1 MGVQGPGSA
10 TPPPWPGSRNCY
22 GDCLPGIAGAHCCR
36 MRSGLLRLCI
46 LVHFRQNAT
55 RDKASSAYM
64 LKSSIVRLVAYSVRH
79 PLRIIALSIVL
90 AILSGIYVA
99 HHFKINTDISRL
111 IETDKEWSTLEHAMD
126 QAFPDRGQTVLVVV
140 EARAPEFADAAAS
153 ALTAAL
159 RAEPKEFV
167 AVSQPAGG
175 PFFEHN
181 GLLFPSTEEVMSTTS
196 QLVQSRPLVNTLAH
210 DPSLTGLA
218 GTLTTSLLLPLQI
231 GQVKLSDMSRL
242 LSQSANTL
250 DLVLAGKP
258 AAFSWRALVD
268 RSAAT
273 NPARAFVVVQPV
285 VNYDALEPG
294 AAASQRIRDT
304 AASLH
309 LDSRYGATVR
319 LTGEQPL
326 ADEEFASVKDGAVLN
341 GIATFVVV
349 LIILWLALRSGRMI
363 AAVFITLFVGL
374 AITAALGLMMVGA
387 LNMIS
392 VAFMVLFVGLGVDFG
407 VQFGVKYREERNR
420 DDRLSAALAHTA
432 HSIGVPLTLAA
443 VAVAL
448 SFFSFL
454 PTAYRGVSE
463 LGEIAGVG
471 MFVAYLTNMT
481 LLPALL
487 KIFNPPGEPASPG
500 FKQLAPV
507 DDFLAR
513 HRKPVLIGTLIVVI
527 GATPLL
533 TRLHFDFNPLHLKDP
548 HTESMATLLSLKDSP
563 EAAVNNVHVL
573 APSLADADRMAE
585 RLRALPEV
593 GRVTTLDSFVPEQQ
607 QQKMML
613 IASAAQQLLPAL
625 QQQPA
630 PQATDAVRVA
640 ALKRA
645 SNQLSLAADDHPGPG
660 AAEAKHLSATLQKLA
675 AADAATRD
683 RAETAMS
690 ETLRIA
696 LKQLENLLQPT
707 EITRD
712 TLPKDISRGWVSK
725 DGRALVDIAPKV
737 KPGADPNDDVA
748 LARFAHAVKKA
759 EPGAIGGPISILHS
773 ADTIIKAFL
782 QAACWALLS
791 IAILLWVALRRL
803 GDMLRTLVPL
813 LVSALVTLE
822 LCVVFGMPL
831 NFANIIA
838 LPLMLGVGVAF
849 KIYFVMAWRNGQTGL
864 LQSSLTHAV
873 LFSAATTATA
883 FGSLWL
889 SHHPGTSSMGR
900 LLALSLFC
908 TLIGAVVFQPV
919 LMGKPR
925 PRRAK
930 HKGI

>member
-1 MGVQGPGSA
+1 
-10 TPPPWPGSRNCY
+10 
-22 GDCLPGIAGAHCCR
+22 
-36 MRSGLLRLCI
+36 
-46 LVHFRQNAT
+46 
-55 RDKASSAYM
+55 M
-64 LKSSIVRLVAYSVRH
+64 LKPYIVRLVAYSVRH

-90 AILSGIYVA
+90 AVLSGIYVA
-99 HHFKINTDISRL
+99 HNFRINTDISRL
-111 IETDKEWSTLEHAMD
+111 VETDKQWAAAQNAID
-126 QAFPDRGQTVLVVV
+126 AAFPDRGGTMLVVV
-140 EARAPEFADAAAS
+140 EARAPEFADAAAN

-159 RAEPKEFV
+159 RADPKEFTS
-167 AVSQPAGG
+167 VSQPSGG

-181 GLLFPSTEEVMSTTS
+181 GLLFPSTDEVMSTTS
-196 QLVQSRPLVNTLAH
+196 QLVQSRPLVNQLAH

-218 GTLTTSLLLPLQI
+218 GTLTTSLLLPLQL

-242 LSQSANTL
+242 LAQSANTL
-250 DLVLAGKP
+250 DRVLAGQP

-268 RSAAT
+268 KSAAAD
-273 NPARAFVVVQPV
+273 PARSFVVVQPV

-294 AAASQRIRDT
+294 ASASRAIRAT
-304 AASLH
+304 AVSLH
-309 LDSRYGATVR
+309 LQERYGATIR

-326 ADEEFASVKDGAVLN
+326 ADEEFASVQDGAVLN
-341 GIATFVVV
+341 GIGTFIVV

-374 AITAALGLMMVGA
+374 AITAALGLLMVGA

-420 DDRLSAALAHTA
+420 DDRLSAALMHTA

-463 LGEIAGVG
+463 LGQIAGVG
-471 MFVAYLTNMT
+471 MFVAYFTNMT

-487 KIFNPPGEPASPG
+487 KIFNPPGEVASPG
-500 FKQLAPV
+500 FKQLEPV
-507 DDFLAR
+507 DDFLDR
-513 HRKPVLIGTLIVVI
+513 NRKPVLIGTLIVVI

-533 TRLHFDFNPLHLKDP
+533 AHLRFDFNPLHLKDP

-563 EAAVNNVHVL
+563 EAAVNNVQAL
-573 APSLADADRMAE
+573 APSLADADAMAE
-585 RLRALPEV
+585 RLRKLPEV
-593 GRVTTLDSFVPEQQ
+593 GRVNTLSTFVPAEQ

-645 SNQLSLAADDHPGPG
+645 ANQLSLAAEDHPGPG
-660 AAEAKHLSATLQKLA
+660 AAEAQHLSTTLQKLA

-683 RAETAMS
+683 RAEVAMS
-690 ETLRIA
+690 DTLRIA

-707 EITRD
+707 EITQE
-712 TLPKDISRGWVSK
+712 TLPPGITAMWIGKGGHS
-725 DGRALVDIAPKV
+725 LVDIAPKV
-737 KPGADPNDDVA
+737 PPGVDPNDDQM
-748 LARFAHAVKKA
+748 LARFARAVKQA
-759 EPGAIGGPISILHS
+759 EPGAIGGPISIIHS
-773 ADTIIKAFL
+773 ANTIIKAFL
-782 QAACWALLS
+782 QAAVYALLS
-791 IAILLWVALRRL
+791 IAVLLWIALRRI
-803 GDMLRTLVPL
+803 GDVLRTLVPL

-849 KIYFVMAWRNGQTGL
+849 KIYFVMAWRHGQTGL

-925 PRRAK
+925 QRRGK
-930 HKGI
+930 QKGI

>member
-1 MGVQGPGSA
+1 
-10 TPPPWPGSRNCY
+10 
-22 GDCLPGIAGAHCCR
+22 
-36 MRSGLLRLCI
+36 
-46 LVHFRQNAT
+46 
-55 RDKASSAYM
+55 M
-64 LKSSIVRLVAYSVRH
+64 LKPYIVRLVAYSVRH

-90 AILSGIYVA
+90 AVLSGIYVA
-99 HHFKINTDISRL
+99 HNFRINTDISRL
-111 IETDKEWSTLEHAMD
+111 VETNKQWAAAQNAIDA
-126 QAFPDRGQTVLVVV
+126 AFPDRGNTMLVVV
-140 EARAPEFADAAAS
+140 EARAPEFADAAAN

-159 RAEPKEFV
+159 RADPKEFTS
-167 AVSQPAGG
+167 VSQPSGG

-181 GLLFPSTEEVMSTTS
+181 GLLFPSTDEVMSTTS
-196 QLVQSRPLVNTLAH
+196 QLVQSRPLVNQLAH

-218 GTLTTSLLLPLQI
+218 GTLTTSLLLPLQL

-242 LSQSANTL
+242 LAQSANTL
-250 DLVLAGKP
+250 DRVLAGQP

-268 RSAAT
+268 KSAAT
-273 NPARAFVVVQPV
+273 DPARSFVVVQPV

-294 AAASQRIRDT
+294 ASASRAIRAT
-304 AASLH
+304 AVSLR
-309 LDSRYGATVR
+309 LQERYGATIR

-326 ADEEFASVKDGAVLN
+326 ADEEFASVQDGAVLN
-341 GIATFVVV
+341 GIGTFIVV

-374 AITAALGLMMVGA
+374 AITAALGLLMVGA

-420 DDRLSAALAHTA
+420 DDRLSAALMHTA

-463 LGEIAGVG
+463 LGQIAGVG
-471 MFVAYLTNMT
+471 MFVAYFTNMT

-487 KIFNPPGEPASPG
+487 KLFNPPGEVASPG
-500 FKQLAPV
+500 FKQLEPV
-507 DDFLAR
+507 DDFLDR
-513 HRKPVLIGTLIVVI
+513 NRKPVLIGTLIVVI
-527 GATPLL
+527 GAAPLL
-533 TRLHFDFNPLHLKDP
+533 AHLRFDFNPLHLKDP

-563 EAAVNNVHVL
+563 EAAVNNVQAL
-573 APSLADADRMAE
+573 APSLADADAMAE
-585 RLRALPEV
+585 RLRKLPEV
-593 GRVTTLDSFVPEQQ
+593 GRVNTLSTFVPAEQ

-645 SNQLSLAADDHPGPG
+645 ANQLSLAAEDHPGAG
-660 AAEAKHLSATLQKLA
+660 AAEAQHLSATLQKLA
-675 AADAATRD
+675 GADAAARE
-683 RAETAMS
+683 RAEVAMS
-690 ETLRIA
+690 DTLRIA

-707 EITRD
+707 EITQE
-712 TLPKDISRGWVSK
+712 TLPSGITAMWIGKG
-725 DGRALVDIAPKV
+725 GHALVDIAPKV
-737 KPGADPNDDVA
+737 PPGVDPNDDQM
-748 LARFAHAVKKA
+748 LARFARAVKQA
-759 EPGAIGGPISILHS
+759 EPGAIGGPISIIHS
-773 ADTIIKAFL
+773 ANTIIKAFL
-782 QAACWALLS
+782 QAAVYALLS
-791 IAILLWVALRRL
+791 IAVLLWIALRRI
-803 GDMLRTLVPL
+803 GDVLRTLVPL

-849 KIYFVMAWRNGQTGL
+849 KIYFVMAWRHGQTGL

-925 PRRAK
+925 QRRGK
-930 HKGI
+930 QKGI

>member
-1 MGVQGPGSA
+1 
-10 TPPPWPGSRNCY
+10 
-22 GDCLPGIAGAHCCR
+22 
-36 MRSGLLRLCI
+36 
-46 LVHFRQNAT
+46 
-55 RDKASSAYM
+55 M
-64 LKSSIVRLVAYSVRH
+64 LKSSIVRFVAYSVRH
-79 PLRIIALSIVL
+79 PLRIVALSVVL
-90 AILSGIYVA
+90 AVLSSIYVVNN
-99 HHFKINTDISRL
+99 FKINTDVSRL
-111 IETDKEWSTLEHAMD
+111 VETDKQWSSLENAMD
-126 QAFPDRGQTVLVVV
+126 KAFPDRGDTVLVVV
-140 EARAPEFADAAAS
+140 EARAPEFADAAAN
-153 ALTAAL
+153 ALSAAL
-159 RAEPKEFV
+159 KADPKEFV
-167 AVSQPAGG
+167 SVSQPAGG
-175 PFFEHN
+175 TFFEHN
-181 GLLFPSTEEVMSTTS
+181 GLLFPSPDEVMSTTS
-196 QLVQSRPLVNTLAH
+196 QLVQSRPLVNALAH

-218 GTLTTSLLLPLQI
+218 GTLTTSLLLPLQL
-231 GQVKLSDMSRL
+231 GQVKLGDMSGL

-250 DLVLAGKP
+250 DRVLAGQP

-268 RSAAT
+268 KSTAT

-285 VNYDALEPG
+285 LNYNALEAG
-294 AAASQRIRDT
+294 ATASKAIRDT

-309 LDSRYGATVR
+309 LDARFGASIR

-341 GIATFVVV
+341 GIGTFIVV

-363 AAVFITLFVGL
+363 VAVFITLFVGL
-374 AITAALGLMMVGA
+374 AITAALGLLLVGA

-420 DDRLSAALAHTA
+420 DNRLSAALMHTA
-432 HSIGVPLTLAA
+432 QSIGVPLTLAA

-471 MFVAYLTNMT
+471 MFVAYVTNMT
-481 LLPALL
+481 LLPALIKL
-487 KIFNPPGEPASPG
+487 FKPHGEEASPG
-500 FKQLAPV
+500 FSQLAPV
-507 DDFLAR
+507 DDFLDR
-513 HRKPVLIGTLIVVI
+513 NRKPVLIGTLIIVI
-527 GATPLL
+527 GAMPLL
-533 TRLHFDFNPLHLKDP
+533 THLRFDFNPLHLKDP

-563 EAAVNNVHVL
+563 EASVNNVQVL
-573 APSLADADRMAE
+573 APSLADADRMAAH
-585 RLRALPEV
+585 LRTLPEV
-593 GRVTTLDSFVPEQQ
+593 GRATTLDTFVPAEQQ
-607 QQKMML
+607 QKLML

-630 PQATDAVRVA
+630 PQATDAVRVD

-645 SNQLSLAADDHPGPG
+645 SNQLALAADDHPGPG

-675 AADAATRD
+675 AADAATRE

-690 ETLRIA
+690 ATLRIA
-696 LKQLENLLQPT
+696 LQQLANLLQPT
-707 EITRD
+707 EITREN
-712 TLPKDISRGWVSK
+712 LPKEIANSWVSK
-725 DGRALVDIAPKV
+725 DGRALIDIAPKV
-737 KPGADPNDDVA
+737 KPGADPNDDA
-748 LARFAHAVKKA
+748 TLARFVHAVKKA

-782 QAACWALLS
+782 QAAAYALVS
-791 IAILLWVALRRL
+791 IAILLWVALRRF

-849 KIYFVMAWRNGQTGL
+849 KIYFVMAWRHGQTSL

-925 PRRAK
+925 RRLARSK
-930 HKGI
+930 KEK